1 MKKPFDKISDAEL
14 KVLRVLWEAPDALP
28 VTEIRRA
35 LSGETGWESS
45 TVKTLIQR
53 LYAKGALRQEKRE
66 VFYYTPLFT
75 EEEFGQ
81 YATRDLINKLYNG
94 SAKSLVAA
102 LVDSGLSED
111 DIAELREVLG
121 GGDTGA

>member
-66 VFYYTPLFT
+66 VFYYAPLFT

-81 YATRDLINKLYNG
+81 YATRDLIDKLYNG

-111 DIAELREVLG
+111 DIEELREVLG
-121 GGDTGA
+121 GGDAGA

>member
-35 LSGETGWESS
+35 LSGWESS

-66 VFYYTPLFT
+66 VFYYAPLFT

-81 YATRDLINKLYNG
+81 YATRDLIDKLYNG

-102 LVDSGLSED
+102 LVDSGLSDD
-111 DIAELREVLG
+111 DITELREVLG
-121 GGDTGA
+121 GGDAGA